1 MTRLM
6 LIWFPG
12 RFGEIHQ
19 PALRPTIS
27 FNDYLRAAVPPPSRQ
42 FNVQPVRHTYLKIFV
57 VIFFFPFS
65 FLKAP
70 LIYFSNLGCHRDF
83 IKSLIVQGRNLT
95 ERKGKKKKQYIKY
108 IKEQSGLTLES
119 RIQNVE
125 TSTENLVAV

>member
-6 LIWFPG
+6 LIWIPG

-27 FNDYLRAAVPPPSRQ
+27 FNDYLRAAVPPPSRR
-42 FNVQPVRHTYLKIFV
+42 FNVQPVLHTYLKIFV
-57 VIFFFPFS
+57 VISFFPFS

-83 IKSLIVQGRNLT
+83 IKSLIFQGTNLMK
-95 ERKGKKKKQYIKY
+95 RKK
-108 IKEQSGLTLES
+108 SNT
-119 RIQNVE
+119 
-125 TSTENLVAV
+125 

>member
-19 PALRPTIS
+19 PALRTTIS

-57 VIFFFPFS
+57 VISFFS
-65 FLKAP
+65 FSFSKAP
-70 LIYFSNLGCHRDF
+70 LIYFSNMGCHRDF

-95 ERKGKKKKQYIKY
+95 ERKKKKKQYIKY
-108 IKEQSGLTLES
+108 IKEQSGLTLGS